1 FGTGKS
7 HFAKVAGHLLADT
20 PVGGD
25 TARGLF
31 AQLLH
36 AGKPDDERV
45 RELVQEAATYK
56 LKAHLVAF
64 DIQAQH
70 VAGPDGGSAAVTFL
84 RAFYSSLGLSTVL
97 AFAERELE
105 LQAAGAYDRFPELA
119 HESLE
124 LALNELLAPNVE
136 GVVDRMLRW
145 LDARE
150 KAEGAPQRLVFVA
163 DEVGAWAGRD
173 LQRIEQLRALVETV
187 ATRGRGKI
195 WLLVTSQERLSAVVQ
210 NAPFGDAGTAQQ
222 YQQRLEARFPVNVHL
237 ESSGIGTVIEDRV
250 LRKRPKAR
258 PELERLWAAHEG
270 QLADIAEPPGLEMG
284 GSYPR
289 PDRERFVADYPF
301 LPYQLPAA
309 ADIFSGIRGV
319 KVSSGARSMIRVAFD
334 AL

>member
-1 FGTGKS
+1 MLADPLPREFAKVLEPVVESARPAAGPTERVGIWVSGFFGTGKS

-105 LQAAGAYDRFPELA
+105 LQAAGAYDRF
-119 HESLE
+119 
-124 LALNELLAPNVE
+124 LALYE
-136 GVVDRMLRW
+136 
-145 LDARE
+145 
-150 KAEGAPQRLVFVA
+150 
-163 DEVGAWAGRD
+163 
-173 LQRIEQLRALVETV
+173 
-187 ATRGRGKI
+187 
-195 WLLVTSQERLSAVVQ
+195 
-210 NAPFGDAGTAQQ
+210 
-222 YQQRLEARFPVNVHL
+222 
-237 ESSGIGTVIEDRV
+237 
-250 LRKRPKAR
+250 
-258 PELERLWAAHEG
+258 
-270 QLADIAEPPGLEMG
+270 
-284 GSYPR
+284 
-289 PDRERFVADYPF
+289 
-301 LPYQLPAA
+301 
-309 ADIFSGIRGV
+309 
-319 KVSSGARSMIRVAFD
+319 
-334 AL
+334 